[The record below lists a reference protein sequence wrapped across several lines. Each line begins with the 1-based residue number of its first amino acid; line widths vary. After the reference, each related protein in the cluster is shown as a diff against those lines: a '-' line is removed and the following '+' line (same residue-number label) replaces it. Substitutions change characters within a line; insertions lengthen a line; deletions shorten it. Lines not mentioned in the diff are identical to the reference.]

1 MNNVQSLLSFC
12 LATCKKCNMDIQLSP
27 PAKDLA
33 DLLISFFQNLDF
45 CLGRIVLK
53 KLRAARKRREG
64 YAHAVNRLY
73 ATIGIKHIIALLR
86 EMFQILEIILREK
99 LNGSILFA

>member
-1 MNNVQSLLSFC
+1 MQYGHPALS
-12 LATCKKCNMDIQLSP
+12 

-33 DLLISFFQNLDF
+33 DLLISFFPEFGFLP
-45 CLGRIVLK
+45 GRIVLK
-53 KLRAARKRREG
+53 KTQSRAQTPGG

-86 EMFQILEIILREK
+86 EMFQILG
-99 LNGSILFA
+99 NYFAGEVKRINPISHNIRWNNPGH